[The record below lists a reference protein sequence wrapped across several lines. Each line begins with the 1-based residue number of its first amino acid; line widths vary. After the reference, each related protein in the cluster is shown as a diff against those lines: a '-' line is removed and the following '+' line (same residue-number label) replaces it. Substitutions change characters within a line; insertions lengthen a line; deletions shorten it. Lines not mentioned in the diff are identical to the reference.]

1 MAKYTYDELMN
12 MDIEQVRKIH
22 EKVGVIKSIIAMQN
36 EGPRRYNDYR
46 FLSPYQVVEI
56 VKWASLSTAVVAGC
70 FFIGKGLGN
79 RDKETE

>member
-1 MAKYTYDELMN
+1 MAKYTHDELMN
-12 MDIEQVRKIH
+12 MDINDIRKIH
-22 EKVGVIKSIIAMQN
+22 EKVSVINSIIAMQN
-36 EGPRRYNDYR
+36 EAPRRYNSYR